1 MSFCIFHAQ
10 SNTPTHLW
18 FLAWCRVTV
27 PIGVGCAVNTNSFYT
42 PSSTPRAI
50 VLCRSRGNRV
60 QFVQAGVGS
69 CRLGINYDS
78 GWRLKDTEK

>member
-10 SNTPTHLW
+10 FNTPTHLS

-42 PSSTPRAI
+42 PSSQPRAI

-60 QFVQAGVGS
+60 QSAPVCPG
-69 CRLGINYDS
+69 LGWFMPSSD
-78 GWRLKDTEK
+78 